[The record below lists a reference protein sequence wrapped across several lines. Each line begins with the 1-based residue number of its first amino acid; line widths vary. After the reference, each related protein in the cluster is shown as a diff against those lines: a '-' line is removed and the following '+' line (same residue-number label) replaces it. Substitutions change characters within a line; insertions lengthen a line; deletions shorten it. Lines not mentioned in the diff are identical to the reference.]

1 MATTPKA
8 TTSKTVTAALLLIGN
23 ELLSGR
29 TQDANLN
36 YLARQLTAMGIR
48 LAEARVVADGEA
60 EIVRAVNEL
69 RNAQLLPPRTRSVGA
84 FWLSFRPASSR
95 LWE

>member
-1 MATTPKA
+1 MADAP
-8 TTSKTVTAALLLIGN
+8 KTVTAALLLIGN

-48 LAEARVVADGEA
+48 LAVGYHAGFHEADAHG
-60 EIVRAVNEL
+60 
-69 RNAQLLPPRTRSVGA
+69 G
-84 FWLSFRPASSR
+84 
-95 LWE
+95 